1 MRWQEE
7 IKRYVPKNKKEVI
20 DKRRILDYMES
31 GDDLL
36 IRENLSMHFT
46 SSALVVDETRTSLL
60 MVFHNQF
67 QDWSWPGGHT
77 DGDPDFLCVALRE
90 VREETGAK
98 TLTPISDNIASL
110 RILKVE
116 EHNKKGVLVPAHLHL
131 CVGYLIEGSKRDVLR
146 SKEDENKAVRWI
158 PIEELDHLCHETHMK
173 EIYIQMLKQL

>member
-31 GDDLL
+31 GDNLL

-67 QDWSWPGGHT
+67 QDWSWTGGHT
-77 DGDPDFLCVALRE
+77 DGDSDFLSVALKE

-98 TLTPISDNIASL
+98 TLTPISDKIASL
-110 RILKVE
+110 RILEVG

-131 CVGYLIEGSKRDVLR
+131 SVGYLIEGSKRDVLR

-173 EIYIQMLKQL
+173 EIYFQMLKQL